1 MQLKSKIIIT
11 FNKFYSSLIKDLK
24 ASNDDIKSIIKKN
37 YKIIDKLS
45 EDYIVFY
52 NEQFGDILN
61 TLTADTIDNELLN
74 DKFIAKDIT
83 VKSVIDTITNDTDRK
98 VFWNYFYILTSLL
111 LIKRE
116 FDNVSDEESEQTEQL
131 FNKVLSILSK
141 VQSGD
146 DYQSILDDI
155 LDDDIKILL
164 SKIDNFNVEKE
175 VPNESP
181 ASEDNNNNPFGKME
195 NSMICNLAKE
205 ISNEIDVSNI
215 KVDKPED
222 ILKLM
227 DFTASNNIVGDIIKK
242 VSSKIHDKISSGELK
257 QEDLFSEAMNMMSMM
272 NIGGGKGGS
281 MGGMADMMSSM
292 MGGGKG
298 GKGGDMAD
306 MMSSMMG
313 GGKGGKGG
321 DMADMMSSMMGGGKG
336 GKGGDMADMMSGMA
350 NNPMMAEAMK
360 AMKKGKAT
368 IKPNVFKK
376 ESARERLR
384 AKLNARKNK
393 DEDRDGY
400 SNDCLD

>member
-24 ASNDDIKSIIKKN
+24 ASNDGVKSIIKKN

-52 NEQFGDILN
+52 NEQFGNVLSI
-61 TLTADTIDNELLN
+61 LTADTIDNDLLN
-74 DKFIAKDIT
+74 DKFIVKGVTI
-83 VKSVIDTITNDTDRK
+83 KSVIDTITNDTDRK
-98 VFWNYFYILTSLL
+98 VFWNYVYILTSLL

-116 FDNVSDEESEQTEQL
+116 FDSVSEEESEQTEQL
-131 FNKVLSILSK
+131 FDKVLSILSK

-146 DYQSILDDI
+146 DYQLILDEI

-164 SKIDNFNVEKE
+164 SKIDNFHAQKE
-175 VPNESP
+175 IPETSIGEGEETTN
-181 ASEDNNNNPFGKME
+181 DNNPFGKME

-205 ISNEIDVSNI
+205 ISNEIDVSNL

-257 QEDLFSEAMNMMSMM
+257 QEDLFSEAMSMMSMM
-272 NIGGGKGGS
+272 NMGGGKGGKGGG

-292 MGGGKG
+292 MGGGAG
-298 GKGGDMAD
+298 GSGG
-306 MMSSMMG
+306 
-313 GGKGGKGG
+313 
-321 DMADMMSSMMGGGKG
+321 
-336 GKGGDMADMMSGMA
+336 MADMMSGLGGMM
-350 NNPMMAEAMK
+350 NNPMMAEVMK
-360 AMKKGKAT
+360 AMKKGKAVP
-368 IKPNVFKK
+368 KPDAFKK
-376 ESARERLR
+376 ESARDRLR
-384 AKLNARKNK
+384 AKLNARKTK
-393 DEDRDGY
+393 EGGGDAP
-400 SNDCLD
+400 SL